1 MVRKAICSSYFYNSA
16 RLKGVGEYMNM
27 LTAIPCN
34 LHPSSALFGLGYVSE
49 WRLLTPLVVLFRPS
63 SELSLSPNPTPK
75 ERTDVR
81 VFSVYQKERGI
92 IFLLAA
98 VFLHFCVSP
107 PPSKFLLS
115 FPVACSP
122 FLPLVFNVK
131 VHPGLRVLPRA
142 GDDPQ
147 GVHAQRDGRRRRV
160 AGRARAHVLL
170 HQGAVVRWTFLI
182 AFADRVLPLDSSSSL
197 DALKS
202 HLSYSF

>member
-122 FLPLVFNVK
+122 SFPLFSTSRYTPDYVCYHELVMTHKEYMRSVTAVDGEWLAELGPMFFSIK
-131 VHPGLRVLPRA
+131 VR
-142 GDDPQ
+142 
-147 GVHAQRDGRRRRV
+147 
-160 AGRARAHVLL
+160 
-170 HQGAVVRWTFLI
+170 
-182 AFADRVLPLDSSSSL
+182 
-197 DALKS
+197 
-202 HLSYSF
+202 